1 MDLMRIIFRKQPFG
15 KRIFPKLFS
24 IVLQVDQNTTVTV
37 CISNY
42 ADLKPVKEQKCGNQ
56 KISTSRQQK
65 VKQVTKMMKICS
77 RKLVLVGFIV

>member
-15 KRIFPKLFS
+15 KRIFLKIFS
-24 IVLQVDQNTTVTV
+24 IVPQVGQNTTVII

-42 ADLKPVKEQKCGNQ
+42 ADPKPAKEQKCGNP
-56 KISTSRQQK
+56 KILTSRQQK

-77 RKLVLVGFIV
+77 RKLVLVGFTV